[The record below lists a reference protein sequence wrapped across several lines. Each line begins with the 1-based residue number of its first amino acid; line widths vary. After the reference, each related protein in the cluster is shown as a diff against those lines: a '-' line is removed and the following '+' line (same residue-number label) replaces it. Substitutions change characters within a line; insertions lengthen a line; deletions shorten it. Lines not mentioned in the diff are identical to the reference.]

1 LHPFRLQD
9 KYVIMDNLVFNCTD
23 ALIDPNIPLCATDY
37 GERIVAFA
45 VMKTSGTFTVAASD
59 GPTAAE
65 VQANI
70 TGLTLAFYN
79 GISNGHKIEGGA
91 TELSGDDTVTGA
103 TERWDVQNVC
113 EGRLKLINEVVKE
126 AVTKL
131 DRYSQVRLWLFTDK
145 NYCYGG
151 KTGYL
156 AAPMFSTVI
165 HEGKGQPPYINF
177 KFEWNVTGLDQAKYD
192 AAFSTLT

>member
-1 LHPFRLQD
+1 
-9 KYVIMDNLVFNCTD
+9 MDNLVFNCTD

-70 TGLTLAFYN
+70 TGLTLAYYN

-91 TELSGDDTVTGA
+91 TELSGDDTVTGG
-103 TERWDVQNVC
+103 TERWDVMNIC
-113 EGRLKLINEVVKE
+113 EGRLKLKPLQNLTVTLRYVFGCLPIKITATVVKP
-126 AVTKL
+126 VIWL
-131 DRYSQVRLWLFTDK
+131 LRCSRQLFTKARD
-145 NYCYGG
+145 N
-151 KTGYL
+151 L
-156 AAPMFSTVI
+156 
-165 HEGKGQPPYINF
+165 
-177 KFEWNVTGLDQAKYD
+177 L
-192 AAFSTLT
+192 TLTSSLNGM